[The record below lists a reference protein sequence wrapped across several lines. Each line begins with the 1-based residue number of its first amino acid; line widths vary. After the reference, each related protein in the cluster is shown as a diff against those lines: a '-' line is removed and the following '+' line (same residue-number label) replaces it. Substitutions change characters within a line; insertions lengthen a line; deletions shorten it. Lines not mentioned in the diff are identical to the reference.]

1 MARKPQ
7 KVPPPSGSGE
17 IRWAASL
24 PCACEASLRRERATS
39 DAVAALGL
47 AGEIGELRQG
57 LCADLLLVDGDP
69 LHDLAALCRPV
80 GVVARG
86 AFDRAADDQRR

>member
-1 MARKPQ
+1 VVTRARF
-7 KVPPPSGSGE
+7 
-17 IRWAASL
+17 
-24 PCACEASLRRERATS
+24 ERATS
-39 DAVAALGL
+39 DAAAALEL
-47 AGEIGELRQG
+47 VGEIGELRQG

-86 AFDRAADDQRR
+86 AFDRRR